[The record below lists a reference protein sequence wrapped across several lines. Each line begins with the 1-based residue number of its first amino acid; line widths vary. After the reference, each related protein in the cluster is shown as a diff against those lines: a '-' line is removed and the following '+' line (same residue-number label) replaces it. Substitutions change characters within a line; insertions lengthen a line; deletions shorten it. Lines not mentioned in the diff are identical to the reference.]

1 MEWGLG
7 SYGEGGIYSLK
18 HREEEKLIILLK
30 VLVAEANGC
39 EDSDH

>member
-18 HREEEKLIILLK
+18 HREEEKLILLK

-39 EDSDH
+39 EDSDR